1 MIRPVQFVSIG
12 TAQLGAPE
20 DLISAWSVIDPVT
33 RKEIGV
39 VASSVQPFVSPSG
52 KTYTPVKW
60 GFAVSRDEFRSGIQ
74 FSYSTRQQ
82 AVTQVLPL

>member
-1 MIRPVQFVSIG
+1 MARQIRFVSIG
-12 TAQLGAPE
+12 TTQLDAPE
-20 DLISAWSVIDPVT
+20 KLISAWSVIDPVT

-52 KTYTPVKW
+52 RTYTPVKW

-74 FSYSTRQQ
+74 FNYDTRQQ
-82 AVTQVLPL
+82 AVTHVLPL